1 MTHFGTVLIRKLVL
15 RPYQYY
21 YICGKRTVSAFQ
33 RYKGLGV
40 CDSFIIVKMHR
51 AFIIGNFLH
60 GCAKILIR
68 RYAQIKHNFHRI

>member
-33 RYKGLGV
+33 RYRGPGV
-40 CDSFIIVKMHR
+40 CDSVIIVKMHR
-51 AFIIGNFLH
+51 TYVIGKFLH
-60 GCAKILIR
+60 TVCK
-68 RYAQIKHNFHRI
+68 NFDKEKQ